1 MQKRDAMKVSV
12 IEGKIS
18 SIMEELELEITDDN
32 RKTPER
38 VAKMLVLELFKNRNN
53 NNIEELKEQ
62 MTTFPFEGGKIFEK
76 GTVEDETVEVR
87 DIPFFSMCSHH
98 WLPFF
103 GKASVKYK
111 PNLKIIGLSKIPR
124 VVEYFSRRPQ
134 VQERLS
140 RDIGSFLIEVLDPM
154 ELIIEIEAT
163 HTCVCGRGVEK
174 DCLTKTRYVYKRDS
188 RLSKYGD

>member
-38 VAKMLVLELFKNRNN
+38 VAKMLVLELFKNRNDS
-53 NNIEELKEQ
+53 NIEELKEQ
-62 MTTFPFEGGKIFEK
+62 MTTFLFEGGKIFEK

-87 DIPFFSMCSHH
+87 NIPFFSMCSHH

-103 GKASVKYK
+103 GKASVMYK